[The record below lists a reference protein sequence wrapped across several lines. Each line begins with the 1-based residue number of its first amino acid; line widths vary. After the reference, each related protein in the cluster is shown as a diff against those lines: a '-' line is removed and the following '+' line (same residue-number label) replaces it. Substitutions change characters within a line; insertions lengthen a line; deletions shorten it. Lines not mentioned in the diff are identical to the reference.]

1 LKVALIHEWL
11 YTWAGSEKVLELML
25 SIFPDADVFS
35 LIDVL
40 PEEHRGKFPKGS
52 VKTTFLQ
59 RIPFIHHLYRDLLPL
74 MPLAIEQLNVRGY
87 DLIISNS
94 HAVGKGVITGPDQLH
109 ICYCYTPMRYAWD
122 LQEQYLQESGWNP
135 IRRAL
140 ARYFLHRI
148 RIWDHQSAQ
157 HVDHFI
163 ACSKYISRR
172 IWKAYR
178 RESEVIYPQVEVDQ
192 FVIGSAAR
200 EDFYFASSRM
210 VPYKKMHLIV
220 EAFAKM
226 PNRRLVMI
234 GTGPQFERIKKL
246 ATPNVTLL
254 GYQPFEVLLSHLQ
267 KARAFIFVAEEDF
280 GIAPLEAQACGTPV
294 LAFGAGAALETI
306 VDGKTGLHF
315 HEQSAD
321 AIIDIVEKFEAMET
335 KFDPQTIRN
344 NALRFSV
351 DRFKVNFSRFVW
363 SRWEAHAASLGKLT
377 ATPTWSARKQHEI
390 QR

>member
-1 LKVALIHEWL
+1 MALKVALVHEWL
-11 YTWAGSEKVLELML
+11 NTWAGSEKVLELML
-25 SIFPDADVFS
+25 STFPEADVFS

-40 PEEHRGKFPKGS
+40 PNEHRETFYKGRA
-52 VKTTFLQ
+52 KTTFLQ
-59 RIPFIHHLYRDLLPL
+59 RVPFIRRLYRDMLPL
-74 MPLAIEQLNVRGY
+74 MPLAIEQLDVRGY

-94 HAVGKGVITGPDQLH
+94 HAVAKGVITGPNQLH

-122 LQEQYLQESGWNP
+122 LQEQYLQESNWSP

-140 ARYFLHRI
+140 ARYWLHRI
-148 RIWDHQSAQ
+148 RIWDQQSAQ

-178 RESEVIYPQVEVDQ
+178 RESEVIYPHVEVGR
-192 FVIGSAAR
+192 FVIGSAQR

-226 PNRRLVMI
+226 PNRRLIMI
-234 GTGPQFERIKKL
+234 GTGPQFKRIKKL
-246 ATPNVTLL
+246 APPNVTLL
-254 GYQPFEVLLSHLQ
+254 GYQPFDVLLSHLQ
-267 KARAFIFVAEEDF
+267 RAKAFIFVAEEDF

-294 LAFGAGAALETI
+294 LAFGIGGASETI
-306 VDGKTGLHF
+306 IDGKTGLHF

-321 AIIDIVEKFEAMET
+321 AIVDIVEKYEAMAT
-335 KFDPQTIRN
+335 KFDPQAIRV

-351 DRFKVNFSRFVW
+351 ENFKADFSRFVW
-363 SRWEAHAASLGKLT
+363 SCWEAHAASLKKNGNFPQLVEDEV
-377 ATPTWSARKQHEI
+377 A
-390 QR
+390 